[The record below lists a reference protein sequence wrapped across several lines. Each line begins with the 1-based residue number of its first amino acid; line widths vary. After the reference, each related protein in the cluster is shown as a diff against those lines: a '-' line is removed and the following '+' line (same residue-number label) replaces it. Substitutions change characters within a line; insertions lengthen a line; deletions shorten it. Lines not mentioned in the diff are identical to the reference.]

1 MNKNAFLIISKH
13 DFELADGAMEGIVE
27 VKKKKPWNHGTKV
40 EITTDKP
47 TKLAT
52 SKDGSSLI
60 LIEIITLTR
69 KKRKKHVFEER
80 NTKFTSQTKSKCE
93 KKAPKTQ

>member
-1 MNKNAFLIISKH
+1 MNKNASLIISKH
-13 DFELADGAMEGIVE
+13 DFELVDGAMESIFE

-40 EITTDKP
+40 EITVDKV

-52 SKDGSSLI
+52 SIDGSALI

-69 KKRKKHVFEER
+69 YKQKKCV
-80 NTKFTSQTKSKCE
+80 
-93 KKAPKTQ
+93 